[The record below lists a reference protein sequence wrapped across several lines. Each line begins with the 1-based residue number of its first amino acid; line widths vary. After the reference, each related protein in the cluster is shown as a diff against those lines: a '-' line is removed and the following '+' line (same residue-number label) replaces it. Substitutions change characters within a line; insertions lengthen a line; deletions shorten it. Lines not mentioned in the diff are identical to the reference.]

1 MNLHTYRHCFGGT
14 LPLWISF
21 PCRAPCVILSTC
33 GRLAWR
39 VEDVLHL
46 PTNHFGPFE
55 VRRRLYS
62 PFVPTK
68 QSESRFPR
76 GTGGVSKG
84 SFLPP
89 VASVRL
95 FLPPWFSQLN
105 ENVDMTLQSAE
116 MTLHYL
122 DAGTV
127 GRVLRH
133 MQSHLSARGSEKHG
147 STRRA
152 GCLPVLPATRRREQV
167 RVLHFDP

>member
-46 PTNHFGPFE
+46 PTNQFGPFE

-68 QSESRFPR
+68 QSESWFPR

-95 FLPPWFSQLN
+95 FLRMILAAQWKRGYDSPLCRNDAPLPRCWHSGSCPPPHVVASFSERLW
-105 ENVDMTLQSAE
+105 ETLQHEESWVSPCFASN
-116 MTLHYL
+116 TSKR
-122 DAGTV
+122 TF
-127 GRVLRH
+127 
-133 MQSHLSARGSEKHG
+133 
-147 STRRA
+147 
-152 GCLPVLPATRRREQV
+152 
-167 RVLHFDP
+167 RVLHFEL